1 MVAADDRF
9 ADIADPECASS
20 ATPDVLG
27 YHTGADI
34 PSCWAYAQRFV
45 QQDNTGRSGT
55 RRRRLGAP
63 AAGDLLLQF
72 DHPDIAFGLVVVEGD
87 GEVGRE
93 AQYVVLVLIEA
104 AEQGTG
110 GSKFR
115 SPAFP
120 GPWRGWLSAWP
131 SVTRFW

>member
-1 MVAADDRF
+1 
-9 ADIADPECASS
+9 
-20 ATPDVLG
+20 
-27 YHTGADI
+27 
-34 PSCWAYAQRFV
+34 
-45 QQDNTGRSGT
+45 
-55 RRRRLGAP
+55 
-63 AAGDLLLQF
+63 LQF

-110 GSKFR
+110 GSEFR

-120 GPWRGWLSAWP
+120 GPWRGWVERLAFGDQVLVVA
-131 SVTRFW
+131 SVAGQPPGRQRGAATGLGCLDGGVDLNQEISQSGRPFLAGGLGDPGELPQMMRPA